1 MSKTII
7 AVKHLYKSYKSLLA
21 VNDLSFD
28 VQEAICFG
36 LLGPN
41 GAGKTTT
48 MKMLYNKANRDK
60 HSDTSVEVFG
70 HDPLTNEL
78 NIKAIAGVVPQD
90 NNLDNEL
97 NVADN
102 LRIYARLYGI
112 HKKVADKRIGELL
125 EFMELSE
132 KKKSKISE
140 LSGGMKRR
148 LIMARALISN
158 PRLLILD
165 EPTTGL
171 DPQVRHVIWD
181 KLRKLKKQGV
191 TIMLTTH
198 YMEEAFQI
206 CDQIVIMDHGVK
218 VMEGKP
224 AKLLGDNI
232 EEYVLEIIHKKSF
245 NSIKSKVDKKSMR
258 IDTSHEVTL
267 LYSDDMGKLRKLAS
281 HLSAGDFFLR
291 QANLEDLFL
300 KITGRN
306 LNESQ

>member
-1 MSKTII
+1 MSNIII

-97 NVADN
+97 NVSDN

-267 LYSDDMGKLRKLAS
+267 LYSNDMNKLRKLAS